1 MNASVTWERGWNF
14 TGTADR
20 GFKLLLGEPNPA
32 GVGEQAFS
40 PMELLL
46 VSLAGCTAIDV
57 IALLEKMQ
65 QAVTAF
71 QVRVDGQRAES
82 HPRRFTKI
90 NLTYSLEGKGLDPAA
105 VARAIEL
112 SQTKY
117 CSATATLTRGVPI
130 HTQYEIR

>member
-20 GFKLLLGEPNPA
+20 GFKLLFGEPNPA

-82 HPRRFTKI
+82 HPRRFTEI
-90 NLTYSLEGKGLDPAA
+90 TLTYSLEGKDLDPAA